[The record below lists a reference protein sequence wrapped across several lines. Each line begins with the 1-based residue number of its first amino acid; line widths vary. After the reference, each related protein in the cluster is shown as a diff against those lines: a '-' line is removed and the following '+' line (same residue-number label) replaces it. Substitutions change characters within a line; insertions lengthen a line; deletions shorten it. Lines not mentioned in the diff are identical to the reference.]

1 LRFPSGAS
9 GRNESRGL
17 PDILLDT
24 DVFVDHLRGVRR
36 LEGVADQFVYSVV
49 TRAELF
55 AGRHTE
61 EATVRRLLAPMREVV
76 VDRAIAERAG
86 SIRRTVPILLPDALI
101 AATALE
107 LGVPLMTRNRRD
119 YEVVTGLAV
128 VSPPGSGAA

>member
-1 LRFPSGAS
+1 MP
-9 GRNESRGL
+9 EV
-17 PDILLDT
+17 LLDT
-24 DVFVDHLRGVRR
+24 DVLVDHLRGVRR
-36 LEGVADQFVYSVV
+36 LEGGAGQYAYSVV

-61 EATVRRLLAPMREVV
+61 EAAVRRLAAPMREVA

-86 SIRRTVPILLPDALI
+86 SLRRTVPILLPDALI

-119 YEVVTGLAV
+119 YEVVTGLALL
-128 VSPPGSGAA
+128 SPPGFDER